1 MRSLGRFRVYTQC
14 IFLLAACGLWVS
26 PLVGG
31 QKNGGAAEIGKIR
44 TYYVAADEL
53 DWDYAPS
60 GIDQMMGMPFECIAK
75 SFMEHGAHRIGH
87 VYKKAIFREYTDATF
102 TKLKPRPA
110 EWEHA
115 GILGPIL
122 RAEVGDTIK
131 VIFKNNGTHPYSM
144 HPHGVFYEKASE
156 GTAYNDGG
164 AAAAKSD
171 GGGVAPGQTHTY
183 TWEVPERAGPGPG
196 DGSSVVWLYHSHANE
211 MVDVDSGLIGA
222 LVTTR
227 RGMAL
232 PDGRPKDVDKEFV
245 ALYMIFDE
253 NQSWFLD
260 ENIQKHTDDP
270 GGVKKDELSP
280 FDGAGRY
287 SFVLPTG
294 FAGAN
299 IRYTINGMQYANLPM
314 MTMKKGERVRWY
326 LITIGFGF
334 NFHAPHWHGNVVLE
348 DGRRTDVISISPAQ
362 MTTVDMVPDD
372 PSIWLFHCH
381 VSDHMDGGMI
391 ARYEVLK

>member
-1 MRSLGRFRVYTQC
+1 MRLRQWCRLFTRVSV
-14 IFLLAACGLWVS
+14 LLAVFVVCI
-26 PLVGG
+26 P
-31 QKNGGAAEIGKIR
+31 AAAAPEKEAAAAPTGKIR
-44 TYYVAADEL
+44 SYCVAADEL

-60 GIDQMMGMPFECIAK
+60 GIDQMMNMPFERIAK
-75 SFMEHGAHRIGH
+75 SYMEHGPHRIGH
-87 VYKKAIFREYTDATF
+87 IYKKAIFREYTDATF
-102 TKLKPRPA
+102 TKLKQRPP

-156 GTAYNDGG
+156 GTAYHDGSD
-164 AAAAKSD
+164 AAAKV
-171 GGGVAPGQTHTY
+171 GGRVPPGQTHTY
-183 TWEVPERAGPGPG
+183 TWEVPERAGPGPR
-196 DGSSVVWLYHSHANE
+196 DPSSVVWLYHSHVNE
-211 MVDVDSGLIGA
+211 MIDVNAGLIGA
-222 LVTTR
+222 IVITR

-260 ENIQKHTDDP
+260 DNIQRHTDDP
-270 GGVKKDELSP
+270 AGTKKDEFIPL
-280 FDGAGRY
+280 DATGRWN
-287 SFVLPTG
+287 FTGPTG
-294 FAGAN
+294 FTGVN
-299 IRYTINGMQYANLPM
+299 LRFTINGMQYANLPM
-314 MTMKKGERVRWY
+314 MTMKKGDRVRWY

-334 NFHAPHWHGNVVLE
+334 NFHTPHWHGNVILE
-348 DGRRTDVISISPAQ
+348 DGKRTDVIALSPAQ
-362 MTTVDMVPDD
+362 MITTDMVPDD
-372 PSIWLFHCH
+372 PGIWLFHCH

-391 ARYEVLK
+391 ARYQVLE